1 MEDWKLRL
9 KEARERAGLNKTE
22 FAKLAKV
29 SNATVTDWEKP
40 VEDGGIQEISGVRLS
55 QICKVLNVTPDWL
68 LHGTEAPAMKEPI
81 YSDVLSEGEAELLL
95 VYRVAVAADKAFLLG
110 VADAIRRRM
119 IIEGTWKDSQLAA
132 RA

>member
-1 MEDWKLRL
+1 MNDWKLRL
-9 KEARERAGLNKTE
+9 KTARETAGLNKTE

-40 VEDGGIQEISGVRLS
+40 AEDGGIQEISGIRLS
-55 QICKVLNVTPDWL
+55 QICRVLNVTPAWL
-68 LHGTEAPAMKEPI
+68 LHGIEAAAIKNLRQ
-81 YSDVLSEGEAELLL
+81 SDALTEGEAEVLF
-95 VYRVAVAADKAFLLG
+95 VCSAAADADKAFLLG

-119 IIEGTWKDSQLAA
+119 IIEGTWQGSQLAS